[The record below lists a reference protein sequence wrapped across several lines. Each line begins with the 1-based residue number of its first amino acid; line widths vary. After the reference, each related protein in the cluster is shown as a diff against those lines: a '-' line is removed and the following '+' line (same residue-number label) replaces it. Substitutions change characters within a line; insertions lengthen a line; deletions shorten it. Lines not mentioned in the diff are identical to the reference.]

1 MSRFGRLVLAAYL
14 VFAICAGPASANWL
28 THIIKEAGEAGGKA
42 GTHAHPN
49 LGAAGKAARHLG
61 DLADAP
67 KGALAA
73 HATPEGH
80 WTFVN
85 REGQTFTAGTADEL
99 KRVVPSLAPDAGDG
113 KLTLY
118 LSEDS
123 IFANKQ
129 HLDKLPKDAD
139 LHLVTDKGAYPVTR
153 AGKGGQS
160 LTLKLKPNL
169 SINLADHDLFQETIS
184 YLSRP
189 LNNSGIRTIA
199 LDPAGSNLLSAAP
212 RIDAATKAALVDKL
226 DPVHLNKAFSG
237 IRGQTAVI
245 VGRVD
250 NGKLFFKPQ
259 SGPEMSRDVEEL
271 LSAARQN
278 DVNLVML
285 HAETPLQPGG
295 QNWLWQKIEVGGFDD
310 AISGKTFGDFLDA
323 LAARRAPMSIS
334 AAREGLGRVRISA
347 LADEGGAVS
356 SVQPA
361 MFDVIGHITGEV
373 VTKAAEIHVRD
384 ESSQREIDGQLIPGI
399 PTYIQIP
406 YLIGIVTGIMGW
418 GTSRGWWRR
427 IWAPPPRAQGQG
439 RLGHWVQGAPNFLAY
454 LLLFLPIAGMPAF
467 AWHAMKQF
475 WASVTAPFRWIWSKL
490 RRRVE
495 V

>member
-1 MSRFGRLVLAAYL
+1 MLRFYFVAFAAMLLALSHAP
-14 VFAICAGPASANWL
+14 PATANWL
-28 THIIKEAGEAGGKA
+28 THILKEAGEAGGKTA
-42 GTHAHPN
+42 THAHPN

-85 REGQTFTAGTADEL
+85 RKGETFTAGTTDEL
-99 KRVVPSLAPDAGDG
+99 KRVGSSLAPDAGDG

-123 IFANKQ
+123 VFANRQ
-129 HLDKLPKDAD
+129 HLGKLPKDAD
-139 LHLVTDKGAYPVTR
+139 LHVVTDHGAYPLSR
-153 AGKGGQS
+153 AGGGET
-160 LTLKLKPNL
+160 LTLELKPNL
-169 SINLADHDLFQETIS
+169 SIDLADQGLFEETLT

-189 LNNSGIRTIA
+189 LNKSGIRTIA
-199 LDPAGSNLLSAAP
+199 LEPGGSNLLPAAP
-212 RIDAATKAALVDKL
+212 RIDAATKAALVDTL
-226 DPVHLNKAFSG
+226 DPVHLSRAFGG
-237 IRGQTAVI
+237 IRGQTAVV
-245 VGRVD
+245 VGRVE

-259 SGPEMSRDVEEL
+259 SGAEMSRDVEEL

-295 QNWLWQKIEVGGFDD
+295 KNWLWQKIEVGGFDD
-310 AISGKTFGDFLDA
+310 AIGKQTFGDFLDA
-323 LAARRAPMSIS
+323 LAARHAPMSI
-334 AAREGLGRVRISA
+334 AATREGQGRVRISA
-347 LADEGGAVS
+347 VAGEGGVVS
-356 SVQPA
+356 SIKPA
-361 MFDVIGHITGEV
+361 MEGVIGHITGEV
-373 VTKAAEIHVRD
+373 ITKAAEIHVRD
-384 ESSQREIDGQLIPGI
+384 AAAQTEIDGQLIPGI

-406 YLIGIVTGIMGW
+406 YLVGIVTGLLGW
-418 GTSRGWWRR
+418 ATSRAWWSR
-427 IWAPPPRAQGQG
+427 IWPPRPRGERHG
-439 RLGHWVQGAPNFLAY
+439 RLSYSLKSLPNFLAY
-454 LLLFLPIAGMPAF
+454 LLLFLPIAGTPAF
-467 AWHAMKQF
+467 AWHALKQF
-475 WASVTAPFRWIWSKL
+475 WVSVTAPFRWIWSKL